1 MNNPWNPLRI
11 DKENEKKCYNTP
23 ATKLSP
29 THQRKILGAPV
40 EYPAAQP
47 TLGIQL
53 YISPRGELHAQ
64 KMQTVHQSAR
74 VVFRA
79 KQANKSVEQMSWS
92 AVECEL
98 LRRGDRMEKRR
109 GK

>member
-1 MNNPWNPLRI
+1 MKRNDIIHQQPSYRLPTSEKSYVHEWNIPQHSQPWAF
-11 DKENEKKCYNTP
+11 KF
-23 ATKLSP
+23 
-29 THQRKILGAPV
+29 
-40 EYPAAQP
+40 
-47 TLGIQL
+47 

-109 GK
+109 GE